1 MKKWHILS
9 AVLAIIVIG
18 AILAS
23 SITVVPAGHVGV
35 VDFFGQV
42 STEELKP
49 GIQFKTPLA
58 SVHLMSVRTQE
69 YTMSISTEEG
79 EKYGD
84 DSITALTK
92 EGLTVALDITVL
104 YRLQDSVADKIYTT
118 IGEDYIGV
126 IVRPQIRTVIRE
138 VIAKYEAKQLYSEE
152 RQKVALEIAEKLEP
166 ELEKRGI
173 ALERVLLR
181 NIKLPDSLTQKI
193 TEKLEAEQE
202 AERMEFVLQKEQQEA
217 ERKRIEAQGIADA
230 NRIISNSLTPEYL
243 RWYHI
248 QMLPN
253 YNSVIYIPIGE
264 DGLPIFKNLG

>member
-1 MKKWHILS
+1 MKNWEIAGL
-9 AVLAIIVIG
+9 IISTIIAGV
-18 AILAS
+18 ILAS
-23 SITVVPAGHVGV
+23 SITIVPAGHVGV

-42 STEELKP
+42 SSEELKP
-49 GIQFKTPLA
+49 GLQFKTPFA
-58 SVHLMSVRTQE
+58 SVHMMSIRTQE
-69 YTMSISTEEG
+69 YTMSIATEEG

-104 YRLQDSVADKIYTT
+104 YRLKDTEADKIYTT
-118 IGEDYIGV
+118 IGENYISV
-126 IVRPQIRTVIRE
+126 IVRPQIRTAIRE

-152 RQKVALEIAEKLEP
+152 RQKVAIEITEKLEP
-166 ELEKRGI
+166 ELERRGI
-173 ALERVLLR
+173 ILERVLLR

-202 AERMEFVLQKEQQEA
+202 AERMQFVLEREQQEA

-230 NRIISNSLTPEYL
+230 NRIISNSLTPDYL

-253 YNSVIYIPIGE
+253 YNSVIYIPVGD
-264 DGLPIFKNLG
+264 DGLPLFKNI